1 MFITAVFDIL
11 KRYVHYRTQLACV
24 DQLDE
29 RTLYDIGFTRD
40 QLHAE
45 AWERAAFVHA

>member
-11 KRYVHYRTQLACV
+11 KRYVRYRTELAYL
-24 DQLDE
+24 DELDE
-29 RTLYDIGFTRD
+29 RTLRDIGFSRD

-45 AWERAAFVHA
+45 AWERAGFVHA

>member
-1 MFITAVFDIL
+1 MFVTAIFDFL
-11 KRYVHYRTQLACV
+11 KRYVHYRTQLAYV

-29 RTLYDIGFTRD
+29 RTLRDIGFSRD

-45 AWERAAFVHA
+45 AWQRAGFVHA

>member
-1 MFITAVFDIL
+1 MFITAVFDVL
-11 KRYVHYRTQLACV
+11 KRYVHYRTQLAYV

-29 RTLYDIGFTRD
+29 RTLRDIGFTRD

-45 AWERAAFVHA
+45 AWERAALVRA

>member
-1 MFITAVFDIL
+1 MFITAIFDVI
-11 KRYVHYRTQLACV
+11 KRYVHYRTQLAYL

-29 RTLYDIGFTRD
+29 RTLRDIG

-45 AWERAAFVHA
+45 AWERAGFVHV

>member
-1 MFITAVFDIL
+1 MFITAIFDVL
-11 KRYVHYRTQLACV
+11 KRYVRYRTQLAYL

-29 RTLYDIGFTRD
+29 RTLRDIGFNRD

-45 AWERAAFVHA
+45 AWQRAGVVHV

>member
-1 MFITAVFDIL
+1 MFITAIFDVL
-11 KRYVHYRTQLACV
+11 KRYVHYRTQLAYL

-29 RTLYDIGFTRD
+29 RTLRDIGFNRD

-45 AWERAAFVHA
+45 AWERASLVHA

>member
-1 MFITAVFDIL
+1 MFIAAIFDAL
-11 KRYVHYRTQLACV
+11 KRYVHYRTQLAYL

-29 RTLYDIGFTRD
+29 RTLYDIGFSRD

-45 AWERAAFVHA
+45 AWQRAGFVHA